1 MVRLLALLMG
11 LFPLSPFSFLVL
23 LSYFLLIVFQF
34 MFDTLEVLW
43 VFMELLT
50 FILMGVIFTSTTSS
64 TASFSVV
71 SYFITQRMLSM
82 LMLVTILILHFS
94 GPFLMYYLLFFV
106 VVFSK
111 LGRFPFSN
119 WYYSSVVLLPNFILL
134 LVLTVHKFP
143 LLYILCLVSS
153 TFAELPSFW
162 YALMLYLIL
171 NLFVSGARSINSREI
186 TSLVLN
192 TSIANNSWL
201 LISSMLGVWV
211 MISFVSVYSFLLL
224 LVFSN
229 NSVVS
234 TWSLIAVSG
243 LPPFPMFFMKLLV
256 ITLLLLGTGEFLL
269 ACVFILASF
278 VVSFSYLRFVFRQFT
293 LRVHP

>member
-1 MVRLLALLMG
+1 MG

-119 WYYSSVVLLPNFILL
+119 
-134 LVLTVHKFP
+134 
-143 LLYILCLVSS
+143 
-153 TFAELPSFW
+153 
-162 YALMLYLIL
+162 
-171 NLFVSGARSINSREI
+171 
-186 TSLVLN
+186 
-192 TSIANNSWL
+192 
-201 LISSMLGVWV
+201 
-211 MISFVSVYSFLLL
+211 
-224 LVFSN
+224 
-229 NSVVS
+229 
-234 TWSLIAVSG
+234 
-243 LPPFPMFFMKLLV
+243 
-256 ITLLLLGTGEFLL
+256 
-269 ACVFILASF
+269 
-278 VVSFSYLRFVFRQFT
+278 
-293 LRVHP
+293 